1 MTANNPCCFLAAQL
15 ALCLPEPTATIPVE
29 ACPPQPR
36 GCPLFTKVRLLLRYP
51 ACSGGELRPHIAS
64 LFSWATSQRSPIPP
78 QPTPN
83 AGSLSEQ
90 LLLLLTSPKTYA
102 GALLHQ
108 SNTEQF
114 YKKWKKL
121 NQAGQAYLPQNRA
134 EPSAG
139 WEQGSCHAP

>member
-1 MTANNPCCFLAAQL
+1 MRPL
-15 ALCLPEPTATIPVE
+15 VV
-29 ACPPQPR
+29 PP
-36 GCPLFTKVRLLLRYP
+36 
-51 ACSGGELRPHIAS
+51 
-64 LFSWATSQRSPIPP
+64 FSWATPQRSPRPP
-78 QPTPN
+78 QPTPT

-108 SNTEQF
+108 SNTERF
-114 YKKWKKL
+114 YKKRRKL

-139 WEQGSCHAP
+139 WNRAAVTHHDSTHIFQHWLSK

>member
-1 MTANNPCCFLAAQL
+1 MRPL
-15 ALCLPEPTATIPVE
+15 VV
-29 ACPPQPR
+29 PP
-36 GCPLFTKVRLLLRYP
+36 
-51 ACSGGELRPHIAS
+51 
-64 LFSWATSQRSPIPP
+64 FSWATPRPP
-78 QPTPN
+78 KPTPT

-108 SNTEQF
+108 SNTERF
-114 YKKWKKL
+114 YKKRKKL

-139 WEQGSCHAP
+139 WEQGSCHAPRQHPHLPALALKINPNKLKPKLKQDHIPTGPVLHSCRQQQDIWWLRFGS